1 MTAKVPSAQQLLR
14 KASKATR
21 RQEYSATTKR
31 ALVEVALELFAE
43 KGYAGT
49 SLDEIVAGARVTKG
63 ALYHH
68 FRGKQELFEAA
79 FVSVEDAAA
88 ERIRRAIRSVPDPW
102 EKALT
107 GLREF
112 LAVTRTEGY
121 RRIVI
126 QEGPAV
132 LGYERYRE
140 HEERSTFGLVHEI
153 VGSLLAGHRLPST
166 TIEAFTRLFF
176 GAMSA
181 TGAAVSTAE
190 DPQQA
195 SDDAEGA
202 IVLVLAGIRSLVDSG
217 EVEPDLDAAADA
229 TEEPTTSSR

>member
-1 MTAKVPSAQQLLR
+1 MLPAMTAKVPSPQGLLR
-14 KASKATR
+14 KASKAGR
-21 RQEYSATTKR
+21 RQEYSAGTKR
-31 ALVEVALELFAE
+31 ALVDVALELFAT

-88 ERIRRAIRSVPDPW
+88 ERIRRTIRSVSDPW

-112 LAVTRTEGY
+112 LAVTRTEAY

-140 HEERSTFGLVHEI
+140 HEERSTFGLVQEI
-153 VGSLLAGHRLPST
+153 VASLLGGHELPAT

-181 TGAAVSTAE
+181 TGSAVSMAE

-202 IVLVLAGIRSLVDSG
+202 IVLVLAGIRSLVESG
-217 EVEPDLDAAADA
+217 DELP
-229 TEEPTTSSR
+229 PTASAG

>member
-1 MTAKVPSAQQLLR
+1 
-14 KASKATR
+14 
-21 RQEYSATTKR
+21 
-31 ALVEVALELFAE
+31 
-43 KGYAGT
+43 
-49 SLDEIVAGARVTKG
+49 VAGARVTKG

-88 ERIRRAIRSVPDPW
+88 ERIRRTIRSIDDPW

-112 LAVTRTEGY
+112 LAVTRTEAY

-153 VGSLLAGHRLPST
+153 VASLLGGYELPAT
-166 TIEAFTRLFF
+166 TLEAFTRLFF

-181 TGAAVSTAE
+181 TGSAVSTAE

-202 IVLVLAGIRSLVDSG
+202 IVLVLAGIRALVESG
-217 EVEPDLDAAADA
+217 EDPSAGWPV
-229 TEEPTTSSR
+229 TSSR

>member
-1 MTAKVPSAQQLLR
+1 MLAPMTAKVPTPQELLR
-14 KASKATR
+14 KATR

-31 ALVEVALELFAE
+31 ALVDVALDLFARQ
-43 KGYAGT
+43 GYAGT

-68 FRGKQELFEAA
+68 FRGKQDLFEAA
-79 FVSVEDAAA
+79 FATVEQEATD
-88 ERIRRAIRSVPDPW
+88 RIRRSIASTPDPW

-112 LAVTRTEGY
+112 LAVTRTEPY

-126 QEGPAV
+126 QDGPAV
-132 LGYERYRE
+132 LGYERFRE
-140 HEERSTFGLVHEI
+140 HEERSTFGLVQEI
-153 VGSLLAGHRLPST
+153 VASLLDRYELPTST
-166 TIEAFTRLFF
+166 IQAFTRLFF

-190 DPQQA
+190 DPEQA

-202 IVLVLAGIRSLVDSG
+202 IVLVLAGIRSLVEGESG
-217 EVEPDLDAAADA
+217 PPTAADLSGGAGPA
-229 TEEPTTSSR
+229 TR